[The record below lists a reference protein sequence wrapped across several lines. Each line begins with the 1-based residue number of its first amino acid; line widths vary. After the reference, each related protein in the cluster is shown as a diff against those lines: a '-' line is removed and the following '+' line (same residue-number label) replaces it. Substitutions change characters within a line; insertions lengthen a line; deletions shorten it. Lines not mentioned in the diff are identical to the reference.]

1 MNSSAPTPA
10 PASSSVLFARGVI
23 ARLKVWPTLRM
34 AIQENWGGPHGQQK
48 RTWLASEIVDAF
60 ESEAETPDDQYIEE
74 MLLQILE
81 DEFEANLED
90 GSGEEVAKD
99 IVKMWEETRVGQQ
112 KFVLKYEE
120 MAEKIKGKKVQAT
133 VDQSAA
139 EEWSESDDDG
149 EDGSTDDGMDVDNAP
164 QLVDRRIPKEKE
176 EPIVDEDGFTLVKGK
191 SKGKR

>member
-1 MNSSAPTPA
+1 
-10 PASSSVLFARGVI
+10 
-23 ARLKVWPTLRM
+23 
-34 AIQENWGGPHGQQK
+34 
-48 RTWLASEIVDAF
+48 
-60 ESEAETPDDQYIEE
+60 
-74 MLLQILE
+74 
-81 DEFEANLED
+81 LED

-176 EPIVDEDGFTLVKGK
+176 EPIVDDDGFTLVKGK